1 MINLKNFQPY
11 TPKNPP
17 FPGGMYLKAETG
29 EDWYECQPL
38 FAKDTLKV
46 AYNSDDVIVSA
57 CMDVS
62 ALFPSGLSVA
72 EVDASTVSDMDT
84 LISGSWAYQDGAITA
99 VVPTQAQEVANATS
113 KKALLMRQCTDV
125 IATLQD
131 AVDLDMA
138 TDAEKT
144 ALTAW
149 KKYRVLLNRVDTT
162 KAPDIAWPDQPAT

>member
-84 LISGSWAYQDGAITA
+84 LISGNWAYQDGAITA

-113 KKALLMRQCTDV
+113 KKALLMRQCTDK

-138 TDAEKT
+138 TDDEKT